1 MKLRNGLQAKFLTL
15 VGIVLLLM
23 LLGLGAL
30 LQRQVAMQG
39 EVIELS
45 RESIQELIFERLS
58 AQAEAV
64 GQHTA
69 DALINSLYN
78 FDLEKIGRVVRDVLA
93 QPDVQSV
100 TVYDAD
106 GAVVHDG
113 SDNIASF
120 GQRVSDDSTKSF
132 VASDSLQIARHGDL
146 LNVTAPI
153 RIGDER
159 LGGVRIAY
167 SLASVQVYEEQASEL
182 LSARISKLGE
192 RYLIGIGMVLLIAFA
207 LGILISWIVQRTL
220 IKPIRR
226 LANAARE
233 IEAGNFSAPLPS
245 HSNKDEIG
253 DLVQAFSRMT
263 EAIYRRDQDIHR
275 IANTD
280 VLTGLANRRAF
291 RAHLEVTASKPPL
304 GGFAL
309 VLIDIDNFK
318 PVNDRFGHEAGDRLL
333 CQFAERVRAIVAKNE
348 KLEGM
353 PARLGGDEFI
363 LTAKLKHEGG
373 SLREAVETL
382 ARGLIEAFAVPMVI
396 GGESFVASASFGI
409 ALCPG
414 DAGTAAQLMKKAD
427 LAMYAAK
434 RSGKNSYRFSDDLS

>member
-15 VGIVLLLM
+15 VGIVLLL
-23 LLGLGAL
+23 LLFGLGAL
-30 LQRQVAMQG
+30 LQRQWAMQG
-39 EVIELS
+39 EVIALS

-58 AQAEAV
+58 AQAKAV

-69 DALINSLYN
+69 DALVNPLYN
-78 FDLEKIGRVVRDVLA
+78 FDLEMMGRIVRDVLA
-93 QPDVQSV
+93 QPDVQHV
-100 TVYDAD
+100 TVYDGE

-113 SDNIASF
+113 SDNIASY
-120 GQRVSDDSTKSF
+120 GQLMSDGPAMSI
-132 VASDSLQIARHGDL
+132 IAANTLNIVRHDNL

-159 LGGVRIAY
+159 LGGVRIGY
-167 SLASVQVYEEQASEL
+167 SMASVQVYEEHASGL
-182 LSARISKLGE
+182 LSARISKIGE
-192 RYLIGIGMVLLIAFA
+192 RYLIGIGMVLVLALAF
-207 LGILISWIVQRTL
+207 GILISWIVQRAL
-220 IKPIRR
+220 IRPIRR

-233 IEAGNFSAPLPS
+233 IESGNFSAPLPS

-253 DLVQAFSRMT
+253 DLFQAFSRMT
-263 EAIYRRDQDIHR
+263 EAIYRRDQDIQR

-291 RAHLEVTASKPPL
+291 RAHLEASANKPPV

-333 CQFAERVRAIVAKNE
+333 CQFAERLRETVARNVA
-348 KLEGM
+348 LDGL

-363 LTAKLKHEGG
+363 LTAKLKNEGG
-373 SLREAVETL
+373 SLREAVEAL
-382 ARGLIEAFAVPMVI
+382 ARALIEVFASPMVV
-396 GGESFVASASFGI
+396 GDESFFASASLGI
-409 ALCPG
+409 ALCPD
-414 DAGTAAQLMKKAD
+414 DARTAAQLMKKGD

-434 RSGKNSYRFSDDLS
+434 RSGKNSYRFSDDLN